1 MALPRQ
7 YLLAD
12 KAIASLTK
20 LTVRK
25 AAEVKRKLT
34 VLKFD
39 ELNVMKEVDAL
50 YKWIAN
56 ANLKKIKEL
65 YFTRYLDVLLALT
78 GRKWISLEEEDEI
91 DELVEQRISGLL
103 STPSDVTHYT
113 YDSELERKRDRAKEA
128 ILSVPT
134 SAQKQIEI
142 DKHVKYI
149 LQQTAFYV
157 DLAED
162 DATIQAFKAC
172 GVKRVR
178 WHTQEDEK
186 VCVDCEEKD
195 GVVYPIDDIPTK
207 PHPRCRCY
215 LTPVK

>member
-1 MALPRQ
+1 
-7 YLLAD
+7 
-12 KAIASLTK
+12 
-20 LTVRK
+20 
-25 AAEVKRKLT
+25 
-34 VLKFD
+34 
-39 ELNVMKEVDAL
+39 MKEIDAL

-56 ANLKKIKEL
+56 VNLKKIKEL
-65 YFTRYLDVLLALT
+65 YRTRYLDVYLALT
-78 GRKWISLEEEDEI
+78 GRESIPHDMEDEI
-91 DELVEQRISGLL
+91 DELVELQISGLL

-149 LQQTAFYV
+149 LQQTAFYA

-162 DATIQAFKAC
+162 GAAVQAFKAC

-195 GVVYPIDDIPTK
+195 GAIYPIDDIPTK